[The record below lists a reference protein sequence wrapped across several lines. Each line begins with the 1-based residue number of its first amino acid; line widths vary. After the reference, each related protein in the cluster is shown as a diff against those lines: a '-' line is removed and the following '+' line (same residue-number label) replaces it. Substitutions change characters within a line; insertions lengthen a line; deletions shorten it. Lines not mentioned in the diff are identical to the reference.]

1 MTGSQPVGALP
12 RQFARVALA
21 DELRR
26 DRKTFDVVLL
36 EGFHTPQLLERLT
49 PRSADESSST
59 HLGWICHSTI
69 LAVPPGESDGDR
81 LAHLIART
89 FGPSIVSRCT

>member
-12 RQFARVALA
+12 RQFARIALT

-26 DRKTFDVVLL
+26 DRETFDVVLL

-49 PRSADESSST
+49 PRSADEGSST
-59 HLGWICHSTI
+59 QLRWICHSTI

-81 LAHLIART
+81 LAHIIART
-89 FGPSIVSRCT
+89 FGPSIGWGCA